1 MRALKPH
8 ALLHCFLL
16 LCLLPGCAEEAPEK
30 VVPVHTD
37 RTRAPVEDLR
47 PFVDLG
53 GRFSLVNQEGK
64 AAILG
69 APQHRVT
76 LLFFGYTYCPDFCP
90 TTLSRLV
97 RVKEQLSEGTDSV
110 DIAFVSVDPQ
120 RDTPDVLTSY
130 LAYFPIRVRGL
141 TGSREAVDQVTV
153 SYQADYALGAPNER
167 GDYTVDHSTSI
178 YLLDTLGRVRHVFDH
193 NATPDEI
200 VDVLRLL
207 WSNPVSKSERLVD
220 DDPLL
225 AARDLGTYG
234 CALLGADTA
243 DDYRI
248 WSRRAARNNPS
259 QHDPSLQP
267 TYDYGLDR

>member
-16 LCLLPGCAEEAPEK
+16 LCFLPGCAEEAPEK
-30 VVPVHTD
+30 AISVRID
-37 RTRAPVEDLR
+37 RTRATVEDLR

-53 GRFSLVNQEGK
+53 GRFSLIDQEGK

-69 APQHRVT
+69 APQQRVT

-90 TTLSRLV
+90 TTLSRLI
-97 RVKEQLSEGTDSV
+97 RVKEQLGAGIDSV

-130 LAYFPIRVRGL
+130 LAYFPIHVRGL

-153 SYQADYALGAPNER
+153 SYQSDYALGAPNER
-167 GDYTVDHSTSI
+167 GDYTIDHGTSI

-193 NATPDEI
+193 NAMPDEI
-200 VDVLRLL
+200 IDVLRLL
-207 WSNPVSKSERLVD
+207 WSNPMSKSERLVG

-234 CALLGADTA
+234 CALLGADT
-243 DDYRI
+243 DDNYRI

-267 TYDYGLDR
+267 TYEYGLDR

>member
-16 LCLLPGCAEEAPEK
+16 LCFLPGCAEEAPEK

-69 APQHRVT
+69 APQQRVA

-97 RVKEQLSEGTDSV
+97 RVKEQLSAGTDRV

-141 TGSREAVDQVTV
+141 TGSREA
-153 SYQADYALGAPNER
+153 
-167 GDYTVDHSTSI
+167 VDHSTSI